1 MRSPLLL
8 DCSRCCLLL
17 ILVIIPLAT
26 SESPKLHR
34 ISVKQYPGESP
45 RRATQELRAHHESRL
60 AFMSKLHQYND
71 IKQSL
76 PPTALDEAAAEG
88 TTPPEQPH
96 LIVDDTPD
104 SNFKRALSNSKPK
117 GATAE
122 GATVGAGEQDDH
134 PTVMKI
140 SFMDKLDQELEKLKR
155 IHDKHSQQTP
165 KQEHPK
171 RALVGVAPLRG
182 NSLDTQWVAAME
194 IGSPPQEFSVV
205 FDTGSSDLWIPSTS
219 CQTLTCMTLRRF
231 NPARSSTFHQD
242 GRPWSINYADDSK
255 VSGVLATDNIKV
267 AGITIND
274 QTFGM
279 ASVNSGSTAATGV
292 DGIMGLGFNSNSE
305 MGNVNT
311 PITNMILQNQIDQPI
326 VSVWLNKASDQ
337 DASLSN
343 GGQFIFGG
351 VDPSLYIG
359 PITYVPVTSTK
370 EWQISIDQIFIGRK
384 ELSLSS
390 AASSAI
396 VDTGSSYIL
405 FPDYLAT
412 AFHRAIPNSQ
422 YDSKLGWWIPC
433 SLANSRSV
441 GDLTFVLGGKK
452 FSVPLSDIVILKS
465 AFNNYCLSAIDS
477 WQELAGH
484 GGQSGILLGD
494 LFVKN
499 QYVVYDYQKE
509 QIGFA
514 EKVDMAPGGINLN
527 AKSIAGPGR
536 DALWASSR
544 DFQVLAMALGG
555 VLSFL
560 FANVL

>member
-1 MRSPLLL
+1 
-8 DCSRCCLLL
+8 
-17 ILVIIPLAT
+17 
-26 SESPKLHR
+26 
-34 ISVKQYPGESP
+34 
-45 RRATQELRAHHESRL
+45 
-60 AFMSKLHQYND
+60 MSKLHQYND

-76 PPTALDEAAAEG
+76 PPTTDDEAAAEG
-88 TTPPEQPH
+88 TTTLPH

-104 SNFKRALSNSKPK
+104 SNFKRALSNSNLK
-117 GATAE
+117 GAIAK
-122 GATVGAGEQDDH
+122 GRAPGDDSDDDD
-134 PTVMKI
+134 PTIMKI

-155 IHDKHSQQTP
+155 IHEKHSQQ
-165 KQEHPK
+165 KQKQPK

-182 NSLDTQWVAAME
+182 NALDTQWVAAME

-231 NPARSSTFHQD
+231 NPSRSSTFHED

-255 VSGVLATDNIKV
+255 VSGVLAKDNIKV
-267 AGITIND
+267 AGIMIND

-292 DGIMGLGFNSNSE
+292 DGIMGLGFNSNNG

-337 DASLSN
+337 DAGLSN

-351 VDPSLYIG
+351 VDPSLYIE

-370 EWQISIDQIFIGRK
+370 EWQITIDQIFIGRK

-390 AASSAI
+390 AASSAV

-422 YDSKLGWWIPC
+422 YDSKLGWWVPC
-433 SLANSRSV
+433 ALANSRSV

-465 AFNNYCLSAIDS
+465 AFNDYCLSAIDS

-494 LFVKN
+494 LFIKN
-499 QYVVYDYQKE
+499 QYVVYDYVKQ

-527 AKSIAGPGR
+527 AKNTAGGGWSNVR
-536 DALWASSR
+536 ATSR
-544 DFQVLAMALGG
+544 NFQISAMAFGG
-555 VLSFL
+555 VLTFL
-560 FANVL
+560 FSCLL

>member
-1 MRSPLLL
+1 MGS
-8 DCSRCCLLL
+8 
-17 ILVIIPLAT
+17 II
-26 SESPKLHR
+26 R

-45 RRATQELRAHHESRL
+45 RASQELRAHHESRV

-71 IKQSL
+71 IKQNL
-76 PPTALDEAAAEG
+76 PPSSTDNG
-88 TTPPEQPH
+88 SGSTTPPSEPH
-96 LIVDDTPD
+96 LVVSD
-104 SNFKRALSNSKPK
+104 SSNALDANSKRALSSSYSTSKPEESKQAK
-117 GATAE
+117 GAP
-122 GATVGAGEQDDH
+122 GDGDGD
-134 PTVMKI
+134 
-140 SFMDKLDQELEKLKR
+140 
-155 IHDKHSQQTP
+155 
-165 KQEHPK
+165 
-171 RALVGVAPLRG
+171 VGVAPLRG

-205 FDTGSSDLWIPSTS
+205 FDTGSSDLWVPSTS

-231 NPARSSTFHQD
+231 NPSRSSTYHQD
-242 GRPWSINYADDSK
+242 GRPWAINYADDSK
-255 VSGVLATDNIKV
+255 VSGVLAMDNVKV
-267 AGITIND
+267 AGISISD

-326 VSVWLNKASDQ
+326 VSVWLNKAVDQ
-337 DASLSN
+337 DAGLSN

-351 VDPSLYIG
+351 VDPSLYTG
-359 PITYVPVTSTK
+359 PITYVPVTSNK
-370 EWQISIDQIFIGRK
+370 EWQIKIDQIFIGRK

-390 AASSAI
+390 SASSAV

-422 YDSKLGWWIPC
+422 YDSKLGWWVPC
-433 SLANSRSV
+433 SVANSRYG
-441 GDLTFVLGGKK
+441 GDLTFVLGGQK
-452 FSVPLSDIVILKS
+452 FNVPLSDIVILKS
-465 AFNNYCLSAIDS
+465 AFNGYCLSAIDS

-494 LFVKN
+494 LFIKN
-499 QYVVYDYQKE
+499 QYVVYDYEKE

-514 EKVDMAPGGINLN
+514 TKVDIAPGGIGLN
-527 AKSIAGPGR
+527 AKNTAGSGLDNLR
-536 DALWASSR
+536 ETSR
-544 DFQVLAMALGG
+544 NYRTPAMALGA
-555 VLSFL
+555 VLTCLLTS
-560 FANVL
+560 VL